1 MPVVLRRG
9 GLRYYFFSNEGIPP
23 EPPHIHIKGGGRDA
37 KVWLEPEISIADSY
51 GFNPRDL
58 SNILRTVSENRNFLL
73 RAWHD
78 HFGDRRPF

>member
-23 EPPHIHIKGGGRDA
+23 ESPHIHIKGGGRDA

-58 SNILRTVSENRNFLL
+58 SNILRTVSENRNSLL